1 MEHKLVLNFFGK
13 NPSILKKFLLIN
25 FIIFSVIGL
34 FTVFYLIAIE
44 PNLVKK
50 KTSKHAQI
58 IDNTINHIER
68 LNIKFEKDEISRF
81 LLSTRFLFQSLDRVQ
96 FFDNDLNLLGD
107 TNVLDLDPRSFSK
120 KFKVT
125 ELEIGEIEAKSKLDK
140 GSKKIQTQNEI
151 FKIENIILKYKTSR
165 NFGNPFTVNSKIN
178 NNYIVSTIKNV
189 NIKDK
194 NLGYLVISE
203 LSNEIIIAVEER
215 KNFILRTVLAVAL
228 VIFVFSIFLNK
239 YFLRPIKSLVDYTK
253 SIKDKDIKTDTIEKF
268 FKRKDEVGLLSNSLN
283 SMTQDLYKRINIAE
297 TFSTDLTHEIRNPLA
312 SLKGAS
318 ELLDTTNEPEKRSKL
333 LKIISHDIIRIERL
347 ITDYSQ
353 MLKDE
358 AALSRE
364 KMKKID
370 VTSIAR
376 SVIDDFNN
384 DLLNSKKNIKIK
396 FDTISDN
403 KTKPN
408 ILGVEGRVEQVLANL
423 LDNSISFSPP
433 NSEIKV
439 LVKSEDRIV
448 NLAVEDQGSGF
459 NEKDI
464 GKIFNR
470 FYSNRPEKFGEHTG
484 LGLNIV
490 KNIIELHGGT
500 INALNNT
507 KGTGARININ
517 FPEYSV

>member
-1 MEHKLVLNFFGK
+1 MPNFFGK

-25 FIIFSVIGL
+25 FIIFSVIVL
-34 FTVFYLIAIE
+34 LTIFYLMAIE
-44 PNLVKK
+44 PSLVKK
-50 KTSKHAQI
+50 KSSDHIQI
-58 IDNTINHIER
+58 IDNTIHHIER
-68 LNIKFEKDEISRF
+68 LNIRFEKNEIARF
-81 LLSTRFLFQSLDRVQ
+81 LFSTRFLFQSLDRVQ

-120 KFKVT
+120 KFEVT
-125 ELEIGEIEAKSKLDK
+125 ELKIGEIETESNLGKS
-140 GSKKIQTQNEI
+140 SKKNQKKNKI
-151 FKIENIILKYKTSR
+151 FKIENVILKYKTSK
-165 NFGNPFTVNSKIN
+165 NFGNPFTINSTIN

-189 NIKDK
+189 NIKGK

-228 VIFVFSIFLNK
+228 VIFVFSIFLNQ
-239 YFLRPIKSLVDYTK
+239 YLLSPIKSLVDYTK
-253 SIKDKDIKTDTIEKF
+253 SIKDKDVKTDTIEKF
-268 FKRKDEVGLLSNSLN
+268 LKRKDEVGLLSNSLN
-283 SMTQDLYKRINIAE
+283 DMTQDLYKKINIAE

-318 ELLDTTNEPEKRSKL
+318 ELLDTTEEPEKRSKL
-333 LKIISHDIIRIERL
+333 LKIISHDVQRIERL

-370 VTSIAR
+370 VISIVK

-384 DLLNSKKNIKIK
+384 DLLNSNKNIKIK
-396 FDTISDN
+396 LDTISDN

-408 ILGVEGRVEQVLANL
+408 ILGVENRVEQVLANL

-439 LVKSEDRIV
+439 LVKSKDKIV
-448 NLAVEDQGSGF
+448 KLAVEDQGPGF
-459 NEKDI
+459 NEKNI
-464 GKIFNR
+464 EQIFNR

-490 KNIIELHGGT
+490 KHIIELHGVS
-500 INALNNT
+500 INASNNT
-507 KGTGARININ
+507 KGIGAKININ
-517 FPEYSV
+517 FPEYSI

>member
-1 MEHKLVLNFFGK
+1 MEHKLIQIFFGK

-25 FIIFSVIGL
+25 FIIFSVIVL
-34 FTVFYLIAIE
+34 LTVFYLIAIE

-50 KTSKHAQI
+50 KTSKHIQI

-68 LNIKFEKDEISRF
+68 LNIKFEKNEIARF

-215 KNFILRTVLAVAL
+215 KNFILRTALAVAL

-239 YFLRPIKSLVDYTK
+239 YFLIHY
-253 SIKDKDIKTDTIEKF
+253 
-268 FKRKDEVGLLSNSLN
+268 
-283 SMTQDLYKRINIAE
+283 Q
-297 TFSTDLTHEIRNPLA
+297 
-312 SLKGAS
+312 
-318 ELLDTTNEPEKRSKL
+318 
-333 LKIISHDIIRIERL
+333 
-347 ITDYSQ
+347 Q
-353 MLKDE
+353 W
-358 AALSRE
+358 
-364 KMKKID
+364 
-370 VTSIAR
+370 
-376 SVIDDFNN
+376 
-384 DLLNSKKNIKIK
+384 
-396 FDTISDN
+396 
-403 KTKPN
+403 
-408 ILGVEGRVEQVLANL
+408 
-423 LDNSISFSPP
+423 
-433 NSEIKV
+433 
-439 LVKSEDRIV
+439 
-448 NLAVEDQGSGF
+448 
-459 NEKDI
+459 
-464 GKIFNR
+464 
-470 FYSNRPEKFGEHTG
+470 
-484 LGLNIV
+484 
-490 KNIIELHGGT
+490 
-500 INALNNT
+500 
-507 KGTGARININ
+507 
-517 FPEYSV
+517 

>member
-1 MEHKLVLNFFGK
+1 MERKLMPNFFGK

-25 FIIFSVIGL
+25 FIIFSVIVL
-34 FTVFYLIAIE
+34 LTIFYLMAIE
-44 PNLVKK
+44 PSLVKK
-50 KTSKHAQI
+50 KSSDHIQI
-58 IDNTINHIER
+58 IDNTIHHIER
-68 LNIKFEKDEISRF
+68 LNIRFEKNEIARF
-81 LLSTRFLFQSLDRVQ
+81 LFSTRFLFQSLDRVQ

-120 KFKVT
+120 KFEVT
-125 ELEIGEIEAKSKLDK
+125 ELKIGEIETESNLGKS
-140 GSKKIQTQNEI
+140 SKKNQKKNKI
-151 FKIENIILKYKTSR
+151 FKIENVILKYKTSK
-165 NFGNPFTVNSKIN
+165 NFGNPFTINSTIN

-189 NIKDK
+189 NIKGK

-228 VIFVFSIFLNK
+228 VIFVFSIFLNQ
-239 YFLRPIKSLVDYTK
+239 YLLSPIKSLVDYTK
-253 SIKDKDIKTDTIEKF
+253 SIKDKDVKTDTIEKF
-268 FKRKDEVGLLSNSLN
+268 LKRKDEVGLLSNSLN
-283 SMTQDLYKRINIAE
+283 DMTQDLYKKINIAE

-318 ELLDTTNEPEKRSKL
+318 ELLDTTDDPEKRSKL
-333 LKIISHDIIRIERL
+333 LKIISHDVQRIERL

-370 VTSIAR
+370 VISIVK

-384 DLLNSKKNIKIK
+384 DLLNSNKNIKIK
-396 FDTISDN
+396 LDTISDN

-408 ILGVEGRVEQVLANL
+408 ILGVENRVEQVLANL

-439 LVKSEDRIV
+439 LVKSKDKIV
-448 NLAVEDQGSGF
+448 KLAVEDQGPGF
-459 NEKDI
+459 NEKNI
-464 GKIFNR
+464 EQIFNR
-470 FYSNRPEKFGEHTG
+470 FYSNRPEKFGEQTG

-490 KNIIELHGGT
+490 KHIIELHGGS
-500 INALNNT
+500 INASNNT
-507 KGTGARININ
+507 KGIGAKININ
-517 FPEYSV
+517 FPEYSI

>member
-1 MEHKLVLNFFGK
+1 MPNFFGK

-25 FIIFSVIGL
+25 FIIFSVIVL
-34 FTVFYLIAIE
+34 LTIFYLMAIE
-44 PNLVKK
+44 PSLVKK
-50 KTSKHAQI
+50 KSSDHIQI
-58 IDNTINHIER
+58 IDNTIHHIER
-68 LNIKFEKDEISRF
+68 LNIRFEKNEIARF
-81 LLSTRFLFQSLDRVQ
+81 LFSTRFLFQSLDRVQ

-120 KFKVT
+120 KFEVT
-125 ELEIGEIEAKSKLDK
+125 ELKIGEIETESNLGKS
-140 GSKKIQTQNEI
+140 SKKNQKKNKI
-151 FKIENIILKYKTSR
+151 FKIENVILKYKTSK
-165 NFGNPFTVNSKIN
+165 NFGNPFTINSTIN

-189 NIKDK
+189 NIKGK

-215 KNFILRTVLAVAL
+215 KNFILRTVLVVAL
-228 VIFVFSIFLNK
+228 VIFVFSIFLNQ
-239 YFLRPIKSLVDYTK
+239 YLLSPIKSLVDYTK
-253 SIKDKDIKTDTIEKF
+253 SIKDKDVKTDTIEKF
-268 FKRKDEVGLLSNSLN
+268 LKRKDEVGLLSNSLN
-283 SMTQDLYKRINIAE
+283 DMTQDLYKKINIAE

-318 ELLDTTNEPEKRSKL
+318 ELLDTTDDPEKRSKL
-333 LKIISHDIIRIERL
+333 LKIISHDVQRIERL

-370 VTSIAR
+370 VISIVK

-384 DLLNSKKNIKIK
+384 DLLNSNKNIKIK
-396 FDTISDN
+396 LDTISDN

-408 ILGVEGRVEQVLANL
+408 ILGVENRVEQVLANL

-439 LVKSEDRIV
+439 LVKSKDKIV
-448 NLAVEDQGSGF
+448 KLAVEDQGPGF
-459 NEKDI
+459 NEKNI
-464 GKIFNR
+464 EQIFNR

-490 KNIIELHGGT
+490 KHIIELHGGS
-500 INALNNT
+500 INASNNT
-507 KGTGARININ
+507 KGIGAKININ
-517 FPEYSV
+517 FPEYSI

>member
-1 MEHKLVLNFFGK
+1 MPNFFGK

-25 FIIFSVIGL
+25 FIIFSVIVL
-34 FTVFYLIAIE
+34 LTIFYLMAIE
-44 PNLVKK
+44 PSLVKK
-50 KTSKHAQI
+50 KSSDHIQI
-58 IDNTINHIER
+58 IDNTIHHIER
-68 LNIKFEKDEISRF
+68 LNIRFEKNEIARF
-81 LLSTRFLFQSLDRVQ
+81 LFSTRFLFQSLDRVQ

-120 KFKVT
+120 KFEVT
-125 ELEIGEIEAKSKLDK
+125 ELKIGEIETESNLGKS
-140 GSKKIQTQNEI
+140 SKKNQKKNKI
-151 FKIENIILKYKTSR
+151 FKIENVILKYKTSK
-165 NFGNPFTVNSKIN
+165 NFGNPFTINSTIN

-189 NIKDK
+189 NIKGK

-215 KNFILRTVLAVAL
+215 KNFILRTVLVVAL
-228 VIFVFSIFLNK
+228 VIFVFSIFLNQ
-239 YFLRPIKSLVDYTK
+239 YLLSPIKSLVDYTK
-253 SIKDKDIKTDTIEKF
+253 SIKDKDVKTDTIEKF
-268 FKRKDEVGLLSNSLN
+268 LKRKDEVGLLSNSLN
-283 SMTQDLYKRINIAE
+283 DMTQDLYKKINIAE

-318 ELLDTTNEPEKRSKL
+318 ELLDTTDESEKRSKL
-333 LKIISHDIIRIERL
+333 LKIISHDVQRIERL

-370 VTSIAR
+370 VISIVK

-384 DLLNSKKNIKIK
+384 DLLNSNKNIKIK
-396 FDTISDN
+396 LDTISDN

-408 ILGVEGRVEQVLANL
+408 ILGVENRVEQVLANL

-439 LVKSEDRIV
+439 LVKSKDKIV
-448 NLAVEDQGSGF
+448 KLAVEDQGPGF
-459 NEKDI
+459 NEKNI
-464 GKIFNR
+464 EQIFNR

-490 KNIIELHGGT
+490 KHIIELHGGS
-500 INALNNT
+500 INASNNT
-507 KGTGARININ
+507 KGIGAKININ
-517 FPEYSV
+517 FPEYSI

>member
-1 MEHKLVLNFFGK
+1 MPNFFGK

-25 FIIFSVIGL
+25 FIIFSVIVL
-34 FTVFYLIAIE
+34 LTIFYLMAIE
-44 PNLVKK
+44 PSLVKK
-50 KTSKHAQI
+50 KSSDHIQI

-68 LNIKFEKDEISRF
+68 LNIRFEKNEIARF
-81 LLSTRFLFQSLDRVQ
+81 LFSTRFLFQSLDRVQ

-120 KFKVT
+120 KFEVT
-125 ELEIGEIEAKSKLDK
+125 EIEIGKIEAKSNFGKS
-140 GSKKIQTQNEI
+140 SKKVLKKNKI
-151 FKIENIILKYKTSR
+151 FKIENVILKYKTSK
-165 NFGNPFTVNSKIN
+165 NFGNPFTINSKIN

-189 NIKDK
+189 NIKGK

-228 VIFVFSIFLNK
+228 VIFVFSIFLNQ
-239 YFLRPIKSLVDYTK
+239 YLLSPIKSLVDYTK
-253 SIKDKDIKTDTIEKF
+253 SIKDKDVKTDTIEKF
-268 FKRKDEVGLLSNSLN
+268 LIRKDEVGQLSNSLN
-283 SMTQDLYKRINIAE
+283 DMTQDLYKRINIAE
-297 TFSTDLTHEIRNPLA
+297 TFSNDLTHEIRNPLA

-318 ELLDTTNEPEKRSKL
+318 ELLDTTDEPEKRSKL
-333 LKIISHDIIRIERL
+333 LKIISHDVQRIERL

-370 VTSIAR
+370 VISIVK

-408 ILGVEGRVEQVLANL
+408 ILGVENRVEQVLANL

-439 LVKSEDRIV
+439 LVKSKDKIV
-448 NLAVEDQGSGF
+448 KLAVEDQGPGF
-459 NEKDI
+459 NEKNI
-464 GKIFNR
+464 KQIFNR

-490 KNIIELHGGT
+490 KHIIELHGGS
-500 INALNNT
+500 INASNNT
-507 KGTGARININ
+507 KGIGAKININ